1 MNNYIESR
9 LDEAIIVFGRFLRQ
23 AGCPIG
29 SGEIMLAI
37 NASSLIEIENREDF
51 RQALKSC
58 FINNYKLSP
67 LFDQLFDIYWRNPDK
82 IENVSDIL
90 KRLYESRLAQAEM
103 KSMREKIEDIYQK
116 RVEGFSNQNE
126 KKVNEEKS
134 FDIFL
139 YSPDELLKKKRFD
152 SYTNEELEEAKK
164 FINNRKWILPKR
176 KLRRLKPGK
185 TAKKLDIRSTI
196 RQNIFPSQDFIKLSW
211 KQQKFKERPLVVL
224 MDISGSMDHYTRIL
238 MNFIHTIYSSGNKVE
253 AFTFGTRLTRI
264 TQHLRQKDINDSI
277 EMINNLVKDWSG
289 GTKIGETIQEFNLRW
304 TRRVL
309 GNGAVVIIITDGWD
323 TGNTKLLNQEFDRLH
338 RSCHRLIWLNP
349 NLGYQ
354 DFEPITAGVQIIM
367 KHVDDFLPI
376 HNLRCLTDLG
386 NILSSLSD
394 TKKFQAQA

>member
-1 MNNYIESR
+1 LNNHIESR
-9 LDEAIIVFGRFLRQ
+9 LEDAIIVFGRFLRQ

-29 SGEIMLAI
+29 TGEIILAI
-37 NASSLIEIENREDF
+37 TASSHIEIGNREDF

-58 FINNYKLSP
+58 FINNHKLSP

-90 KRLYESRLAQAEM
+90 RKLYESRLAQAEM
-103 KSMREKIEDIYQK
+103 KSMRERIEDIYQK
-116 RVEGFSNQNE
+116 RVEGFTNQNE
-126 KKVNEEKS
+126 IDVNEEKS

-164 FINNRKWILPKR
+164 FINNRKWVLPKR

-185 TAKKLDIRSTI
+185 IDKKLDIRNTI
-196 RQNIFPSQDFIKLSW
+196 RENIFPSQDFIKLSW
-211 KQQKFKERPLVVL
+211 KQPKFKERPLVVL

-238 MNFIHTIYSSGNKVE
+238 IHFIHTIYSSGNKVE

-289 GTKIGETIQEFNLRW
+289 GTKIGETLQEFNLLW

-309 GNGAVVIIITDGWD
+309 GNGAVVIVITDGWD
-323 TGNTKLLNQEFDRLH
+323 TGNTTLLNHEFDRLY

-354 DFEPITAGVQIIM
+354 DFEPLTAGVQIIM

-376 HNLRCLTDLG
+376 HNLNCLTDLG
-386 NILSSLSD
+386 DLLSSLNY
-394 TKKFQAQA
+394 TKRFQAQA